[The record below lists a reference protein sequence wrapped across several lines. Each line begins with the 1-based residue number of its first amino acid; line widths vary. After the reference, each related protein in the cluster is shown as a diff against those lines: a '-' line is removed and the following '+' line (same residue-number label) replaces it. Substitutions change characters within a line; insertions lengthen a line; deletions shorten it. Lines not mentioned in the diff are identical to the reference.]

1 MAGCMVDVFQ
11 PWEVYNADCLRH
23 ERPPTKTFTFCGHDL
38 QMVDSQPYLGVEI
51 DSKMTW
57 SAHIRNT
64 INKANRTLGFL
75 RRNFWY
81 CIAEVKVTTYNMLVR
96 PILEYASEVWDPYSK
111 NQKDR
116 LEMVQRR
123 AARFCSADFK
133 HRSSVTAM
141 LQKLKWESL
150 EQRRKKDRLTM
161 MYKITHGLV
170 GINSADYF
178 TPSKDK
184 RTRGSQ
190 TFKYSRP
197 NIRLDVHKHSF
208 FNQTT
213 PDWNK
218 LPEDTTSAPSLDSF
232 KKRLQR

>member
-1 MAGCMVDVFQ
+1 MSFNPGKCYTMQIAYMKD
-11 PWEVYNADCLRH
+11 
-23 ERPPTKTFTFCGHDL
+23 PPTKTFTFCGHDL
-38 QMVDSQPYLGVEI
+38 QMVDSQQYLGVEI
-51 DSKMTW
+51 DNKMTW

-170 GINSADYF
+170 GINSDDYF